1 MLSARQGN
9 MMTTAKQFEKQR
21 TEILENREP
30 KSGSK
35 LLLESI
41 AAQVVETIFGYP
53 GGTIMPVYDELP
65 NYPQLRHILCRHE
78 QGCGMSAIG
87 YARATG
93 RTGTALVTS
102 GPGATNLVTAIADA
116 YLDSVPVVFIT
127 GQVPTNLMGTDAFQ
141 EVDIFGITLPIVKHS
156 YIARDPADIPGM
168 IAEAYFIAAEGR
180 PGPVLIDF
188 PKDVA
193 NGVTTERHKWRPYPK
208 VKPEMGQSKDIA
220 AAEDLMRE
228 AKKPLF
234 YIGGGIAQGDGV
246 KELRKLVEMTGIPAV
261 STLKGL
267 GSLPSDHPQYLGML
281 GMHGLKAA
289 NYAVQECDLLIVAGA
304 RFDDRAT
311 GKLDTFAPNAKVI
324 HMDIDIAE
332 INKLRRV
339 NVGLDGNL
347 KKNLAAL
354 DPFDGKAADGIS
366 EWLDLCYSRRAMYE
380 WDYEGAQA
388 NASPTV
394 YAPKLLH
401 DLSRRAPES
410 AIITCDVGQHQMW
423 VAQHCYFD
431 DPKDHITSGGLGTMG
446 FGLPAGL
453 GAKLGAPDRTVI
465 TVSGDGSI
473 MMNIQELAT
482 LNRYGIPLKIVLLDN
497 SVLGMVRQWQHV
509 FFDKNYSEINLDD
522 NPDFAVLAK
531 AFQIDAFT
539 VNTEDEVEAGI
550 DRLLAAKGP
559 VLMHVKIDPN
569 ENVWP
574 LVPPGRS
581 NADMMER

>member
-1 MLSARQGN
+1 
-9 MMTTAKQFEKQR
+9 MTTATQFARQN
-21 TEILENREP
+21 TEVFEDREP
-30 KSGSK
+30 KSGAQ
-35 LLLESI
+35 LLLDSLK
-41 AAQVVETIFGYP
+41 AQGVDTIFGYP
-53 GGTIMPVYDELP
+53 GGAIMPVYDVLP
-65 NYPQLRHILCRHE
+65 GSGIRHILCRHE
-78 QGCGMSAIG
+78 QGCGMAAIG

-93 RTGTALVTS
+93 RVGTAFATS

-116 YLDSVPVVFIT
+116 FLDSVPTVFVT
-127 GQVPTNLMGTDAFQ
+127 GQVTTDLMGTDAFQ

-180 PGPVLIDF
+180 PGPVLIDL

-193 NGVTTERHKWRPYPK
+193 NAVTTERHRWRPYPK
-208 VKPEMGQSKDIA
+208 VKPEMGQSDYIA
-220 AAEDLMRE
+220 KAEAMIRK

-246 KELRKLVEMTGIPAV
+246 QELRDLVARTEIPVV

-267 GSLPSDHPQYLGML
+267 GSLPSDHPHFLGML

-289 NYAVQECDLLIVAGA
+289 NYAVQESDLLIVAGA

-311 GKLDTFAPNAKVI
+311 GKLDTFAPHADVI
-324 HMDIDIAE
+324 HMDIDVAE
-332 INKLRRV
+332 INKLRSADV
-339 NVGLDGNL
+339 YLDGSL

-354 DPFDGKAADGIS
+354 NPGRS
-366 EWLDLCYSRRAMYE
+366 ECDDWRKLCYDRRAE
-380 WDYEGAQA
+380 TNWDYK
-388 NASPTV
+388 SPITSMTSGGV

-410 AIITCDVGQHQMW
+410 AIFTCDVGQHQMW

-453 GAKLGAPDRTVI
+453 GAKLGAPNRTVI

-482 LNRYGIPLKIVLLDN
+482 LNRYDIPVKIVLLDN
-497 SVLGMVRQWQHV
+497 SALGMVRQWQEV
-509 FFDKNYSEINLDD
+509 FFDQNYSEVNLDD
-522 NPDFAVLAK
+522 NPDFAKVAE
-531 AFQIDAFT
+531 AFQIEAFT
-539 VNTEDEVEAGI
+539 VTRGDEVDAGI
-550 DRLLAAKGP
+550 DRLLAAEGP
-559 VLMHVKIDPN
+559 ILMHVKIDTY

>member
-1 MLSARQGN
+1 
-9 MMTTAKQFEKQR
+9 MTTATQFAAQD
-21 TEILENREP
+21 TDVLTDREP
-30 KSGSK
+30 KAGAL
-35 LLLESI
+35 LLLE
-41 AAQVVETIFGYP
+41 ALERQGVDVIFGYP
-53 GGTIMPVYDELP
+53 GGAIMPVYDVLP
-65 NYPQLRHILCRHE
+65 KTSLTHILGRHE
-78 QGCGMSAIG
+78 QGSGMAAIG

-93 RTGTALVTS
+93 KVGTCLATS

-116 YLDSVPVVFIT
+116 FLDSVPVVFIT
-127 GQVPTNLMGTDAFQ
+127 GQVTSDLMGTDAFQ

-168 IAEAYFIAAEGR
+168 VAEAYFIAAEGR
-180 PGPVLIDF
+180 PGPVLIDL

-193 NGVTTERHKWRPYPK
+193 NAVTTERHRWRPYPK
-208 VKPEMGQSKDIA
+208 VKPEMGQSADIA
-220 AAEDLMRE
+220 KAEALMRD

-246 KELRKLVEMTGIPAV
+246 QELRDLVERTDIPVV

-267 GSLPSDHPQYLGML
+267 GSLPSDHPNYLGML

-289 NYAVQECDLLIVAGA
+289 NYAVQECDLLIVTGA

-311 GKLDTFAPNAKVI
+311 GKLDTFAPHAKVI

-332 INKLRRV
+332 INKLRTAD
-339 NVGLDGNL
+339 VGLDGSL
-347 KKNLAAL
+347 KKNLEAL
-354 DPFDGKAADGIS
+354 NPGRSDCD
-366 EWLDLCYSRRAMYE
+366 EWRELCYGRRTEYE
-380 WDYEGAQA
+380 WDYDAPG
-388 NASPTV
+388 TGV

-410 AIITCDVGQHQMW
+410 AIFTCDVGQHQMW

-431 DPKDHITSGGLGTMG
+431 DPKDHVTSGGLGTMG

-482 LNRYGIPLKIVLLDN
+482 LNRYGIALKIVLLDN
-497 SVLGMVRQWQHV
+497 SALGMVRQWQEV
-509 FFDKNYSEINLDD
+509 FFEKNYSEVNLDD
-522 NPDFAVLAK
+522 NPDFAAVAR

-539 VNTEDEVEAGI
+539 VEKRDDVDAGI
-550 DRLLAAKGP
+550 DRLLKAEGP
-559 VLMHVKIDPN
+559 TLMHVKIDTN

>member
-1 MLSARQGN
+1 
-9 MMTTAKQFEKQR
+9 MTTAMQFDTQR
-21 TEILENREP
+21 AEILENREP
-30 KSGSK
+30 KSGAQ

-41 AAQVVETIFGYP
+41 AAEGVETIFGYP
-53 GGTIMPVYDELP
+53 GGAIMPVYDVLP
-65 NYPQLRHILCRHE
+65 RVPQLRHILCRHE
-78 QGCGMSAIG
+78 QGCGMAAIG

-93 RTGTALVTS
+93 RTGTAFATS
-102 GPGATNLVTAIADA
+102 GPGATNLVTSIAEA
-116 YLDSVPVVFIT
+116 YLDSVPVVFVT
-127 GQVPTNLMGTDAFQ
+127 GQVATNLIGTDAFQ

-168 IAEAYFIAAEGR
+168 VAEAYFIAGEGR
-180 PGPVLIDF
+180 PGPVLIDL

-193 NGVTTERHKWRPYPK
+193 NALTTERHRWRPYPK
-208 VKPEMGQSKDIA
+208 QKPEMGKSQDIA
-220 AAEDLMRE
+220 AAEKLMRD

-246 KELRKLVEMTGIPAV
+246 QELRDLVDRTQIPVV

-267 GSLPSDHPQYLGML
+267 GSLPNDHPNYLGML
-281 GMHGLKAA
+281 GMHGLRAA

-324 HMDIDIAE
+324 HLDIDVAE
-332 INKLRRV
+332 IDKLRRV
-339 NVGLDGNL
+339 NVGLDGSL

-354 DPFDGKAADGIS
+354 DPFKDEADQQDIS
-366 EWLDLCYSRRAMYE
+366 EWTKLCYDRRTE
-380 WDYEGAQA
+380 HSWDYK
-388 NASPTV
+388 SPITNMTSGGI

-401 DLSRRAPES
+401 DLSRRMDDS

-497 SVLGMVRQWQHV
+497 NALGMVRQWQEV
-509 FFDKNYSEINLDD
+509 FFEKNYSEVNLDD
-522 NPDFAVLAK
+522 NPDFAAVAK

-539 VNTEDEVEAGI
+539 ITRGDEVDDGI
-550 DRLLAAKGP
+550 DRLLSTDGP
-559 VLMHVKIDPN
+559 VLMHVKIDTA

>member
-1 MLSARQGN
+1 
-9 MMTTAKQFEKQR
+9 MTTATQFAKQA
-21 TEILENREP
+21 TEIYADRDP
-30 KSGSK
+30 KSGAE
-35 LLLESI
+35 LLLEAI
-41 AAQVVETIFGYP
+41 EREGVDIIFGYP
-53 GGTIMPVYDELP
+53 GGAIMPVYDVLP
-65 NYPQLRHILCRHE
+65 RTSLTHILCRHE
-78 QGCGMSAIG
+78 QGCGMAGIG

-93 RTGTALVTS
+93 KTGTVLATS

-127 GQVPTNLMGTDAFQ
+127 GQVPSDLMGTDAFQ
-141 EVDIFGITLPIVKHS
+141 EVDIVGITMPIVKHS

-168 IAEAYFIAAEGR
+168 VREAYFIASEGR
-180 PGPVLIDF
+180 PGPVLIDL

-193 NGVTTERHKWRPYPK
+193 NAVTTERHRWRPYPK
-208 VKPEMGQSKDIA
+208 VKPEMGTSENIA
-220 AAEDLMRE
+220 RAEQLIRDAE
-228 AKKPLF
+228 KPLF

-246 KELRKLVEMTGIPAV
+246 AELRELVERTEIPVV

-267 GSLPSDHPQYLGML
+267 GSMPSDHRHYLGML

-311 GKLDTFAPNAKVI
+311 GKLDTFAPHAKVI
-324 HMDIDIAE
+324 HMDIDVAE
-332 INKLRRV
+332 NSKLRQTDV
-339 NVGLDGNL
+339 FLDGSL
-347 KKNLAAL
+347 KKNLSTL
-354 DPFDGKAADGIS
+354 DPFRDEPYEKAQIE
-366 EWLDLCYSRRAMYE
+366 EWRELCFSRRAMYE
-380 WDYEGAQA
+380 WDYDGAQA
-388 NASPTV
+388 KAAPGV

-431 DPKDHITSGGLGTMG
+431 EPKDHITSGGLGTMG

-482 LNRYGIPLKIVLLDN
+482 LHRYGIPLKIVLLDN
-497 SVLGMVRQWQHV
+497 SVLGMVRQWQEV
-509 FFDKNYSEINLDD
+509 FFDKNYSETNLDD
-522 NPDFAVLAK
+522 NPDFARVAK

-539 VNTEDEVEAGI
+539 VETVDEMDAGI
-550 DRLLAAKGP
+550 DRLLATDGP

>member
-1 MLSARQGN
+1 
-9 MMTTAKQFEKQR
+9 MTTATQFTKQQ
-21 TEILENREP
+21 TQVMENRDP
-30 KSGSK
+30 KSGAQ
-35 LLLESI
+35 LLLESV
-41 AAQVVETIFGYP
+41 AAQGVDTIFGYP
-53 GGTIMPVYDELP
+53 GGAIMPVYDVLP
-65 NYPQLRHILCRHE
+65 RTKLRHILCRHE
-78 QGCGMSAIG
+78 QGCGMAAIG

-93 RTGTALVTS
+93 RTGTALATS
-102 GPGATNLVTAIADA
+102 GPGATNLITAIADA
-116 YLDSVPVVFIT
+116 YMDSVPVVFIT
-127 GQVPTNLMGTDAFQ
+127 GQVPTDLMGTDAFQ
-141 EVDIFGITLPIVKHS
+141 EVDIVGMTMPIVKHS

-168 IAEAYFIAAEGR
+168 VAEAYFIAAEGR

-193 NGVTTERHKWRPYPK
+193 NAVTTDRHKWRSYPK
-208 VKPEMGQSKDIA
+208 QKPEMGQSDHIKKAEELIK
-220 AAEDLMRE
+220 AAE
-228 AKKPLF
+228 KPLL

-246 KELRKLVEMTGIPAV
+246 KELRDLVERTEIPVV

-267 GSLPSDHPQYLGML
+267 GALESDHKHFLGML

-289 NYAVQECDLLIVAGA
+289 NYAVQECDLLIAVGA

-311 GKLDTFAPNAKVI
+311 GKLDTFAPEAKHVI

-332 INKLRRV
+332 INKLRSADV
-339 NVGLDGNL
+339 YLDGSL

-354 DPFDGKAADGIS
+354 NPGKPNCDAWRELCFARRDEFD
-366 EWLDLCYSRRAMYE
+366 
-380 WDYEGAQA
+380 WDYDSAQE
-388 NASPTV
+388 NASPGI
-394 YAPKLLH
+394 YAPKLLY
-401 DLSRRAPES
+401 DLSRKAPTS
-410 AIITCDVGQHQMW
+410 AIFTCDVGQHQMW

-453 GAKLGAPDRTVI
+453 GAKIGAPDRMVI

-482 LNRYGIPLKIVLLDN
+482 LNRYDIPLKIVLLDN
-497 SVLGMVRQWQHV
+497 SVLGMVRQWQEV
-509 FFDKNYSEINLDD
+509 FFDKNFSEINLDD
-522 NPDFAVLAK
+522 NPDFAKLAE
-531 AFQIDAFT
+531 AFQIEGFSVRT
-539 VNTEDEVEAGI
+539 IDEVEAGF
-550 DRLLAAKGP
+550 DRLLNATGP
-559 VLMHVKIDPN
+559 ILMHVKIDPN

>member
-1 MLSARQGN
+1 MA
-9 MMTTAKQFEKQR
+9 
-21 TEILENREP
+21 EP
-30 KSGSK
+30 TKYEAKSGAQ
-35 LLLESI
+35 LLLESLKE
-41 AAQVVETIFGYP
+41 QGVEIIFGYP
-53 GGTIMPVYDELP
+53 GGAIMPVYDALP
-65 NYPQLRHILCRHE
+65 GSGLKHILGRHE
-78 QGCGMSAIG
+78 QGCAMAAIG

-93 RTGTALVTS
+93 KIGTCMATS
-102 GPGATNLVTAIADA
+102 GPGATNLVTGIAEA

-127 GQVPTNLMGTDAFQ
+127 GQVPSDLMGTDAFQ
-141 EVDIFGITLPIVKHS
+141 EVDIFGITLPVVKHS

-168 IAEAYFIAAEGR
+168 VEEAYYIASEGR
-180 PGPVLIDF
+180 PGPVLIDL

-193 NGVTTERHKWRPYPK
+193 NATTTERHRWRPYPK
-208 VKPEMGQSKDIA
+208 VKPEMGSSEHIKIC
-220 AAEDLMRE
+220 EDMIRA

-246 KELRKLVEMTGIPAV
+246 EELRALVERTEIPVV

-267 GSLPSDHPQYLGML
+267 GALPSDHPNFLGML

-289 NYAVQECDLLIVAGA
+289 NFAVQEADLLIVAGA

-311 GKLDTFAPNAKVI
+311 GKLDTFAPHAKII

-332 INKLRRV
+332 INKLRRADI
-339 NVGLDGNL
+339 GLEGSL

-354 DPFDGKAADGIS
+354 NPGKSDADDWR
-366 EWLDLCYSRRAMYE
+366 ELCYGRRTEFAI
-380 WDYEGAQA
+380 DYEAGQ
-388 NASPTV
+388 NNIEGDGV

-401 DLSRRAPES
+401 DLTRRAPEN

-423 VAQHCYFD
+423 TAQHCYFD

-446 FGLPAGL
+446 FGVPAGL
-453 GAKLGAPDRTVI
+453 GAQLGCPDRTVI

-482 LNRYGIPLKIVLLDN
+482 LNRYQIPLKIVLLDN
-497 SVLGMVRQWQHV
+497 GVLGMVRQWQEV
-509 FFDKNYSEINLDD
+509 FFDENYSEVDLYD
-522 NPDFAVLAK
+522 NPDFAAVAR

-539 VNTEDEVEAGI
+539 VTKQDEVDAGI
-550 DRLLAAKGP
+550 DKLLAARTP
-559 VLMHVKIDPN
+559 ILMHVKISAK

>member
-1 MLSARQGN
+1 
-9 MMTTAKQFEKQR
+9 MTTATQFDRQQ
-21 TEILENREP
+21 TEILANREP
-30 KSGSK
+30 KSGAR

-41 AAQVVETIFGYP
+41 AAQGVDMIFGYP
-53 GGTIMPVYDELP
+53 GGAIMPVYDVLPKIPEL
-65 NYPQLRHILCRHE
+65 NHILCRHE
-78 QGCGMSAIG
+78 QGCGMAAIG

-93 RTGTALVTS
+93 RTGTCFATS

-116 YLDSVPVVFIT
+116 YLDSVPVVFVT
-127 GQVPTNLMGTDAFQ
+127 GQVTSDLMGTDGFQ

-156 YIARDPADIPGM
+156 YIVRDPADIPGM

-180 PGPVLIDF
+180 PGPVLIDL

-193 NGVTTERHKWRPYPK
+193 NALTRERHRWRPYPK
-208 VKPEMGQSKDIA
+208 VKPEMGQAQDIA
-220 AAEDLMRE
+220 AAEALIRN
-228 AKKPLF
+228 ANKPLF

-246 KELRKLVEMTGIPAV
+246 TELRELVDRTKIPVV

-267 GSLPSDHPQYLGML
+267 GAMPSDHPNYLGML

-289 NYAVQECDLLIVAGA
+289 NYAVQDCDLLIVAGA

-311 GKLDTFAPNAKVI
+311 GKLDTFAPHAKVI

-339 NVGLDGNL
+339 NVGLDGSL

-354 DPFDGKAADGIS
+354 DPFKNGQIRKDIS
-366 EWLDLCYSRRAMYE
+366 AWTQLCYDRRAEHE
-380 WDYEGAQA
+380 WDYDAPGDF
-388 NASPTV
+388 V

-401 DLSRRAPES
+401 DLSRRADDS
-410 AIITCDVGQHQMW
+410 AIFTCDVGQHQMW

-453 GAKLGAPDRTVI
+453 GAKLGAPERTVI

-482 LNRYGIPLKIVLLDN
+482 LFRYDIALKIVLLDN
-497 SVLGMVRQWQHV
+497 SALGMVRQWQEV
-509 FFDKNYSEINLDD
+509 FFDKNYSETNLSD
-522 NPDFAVLAK
+522 NPDFAKVAR

-539 VNTEDEVEAGI
+539 VNARDEVDAGI
-550 DRLLAAKGP
+550 DRLLAAQGP
-559 VLMHVKIDPN
+559 ILMHVKIDPN

>member
-1 MLSARQGN
+1 
-9 MMTTAKQFEKQR
+9 MTTATQFTKQQTQIMED
-21 TEILENREP
+21 REP
-30 KSGSK
+30 KSGAR
-35 LLLESI
+35 LLVESI
-41 AAQVVETIFGYP
+41 AAQGVDTIFGYP
-53 GGTIMPVYDELP
+53 GGAIMPVYDELP
-65 NYPQLRHILCRHE
+65 RSPLNHILCRHE
-78 QGCGMSAIG
+78 QGCGMAAIG

-93 RTGTALVTS
+93 RTGTVLATS

-116 YLDSVPVVFIT
+116 YLDSVPVVFFT
-127 GQVPTNLMGTDAFQ
+127 GQVPSDLMGTDAFQ

-156 YIARDPADIPGM
+156 YIVRDPADIPGM
-168 IAEAYFIAAEGR
+168 VAEAYFIAGEGR
-180 PGPVLIDF
+180 PGPVLIDL

-193 NGVTTERHKWRPYPK
+193 NAVTTDRHRWRPYPK
-208 VKPEMGQSKDIA
+208 VKPEMGRSADIDKA
-220 AAEDLMRE
+220 NQLIAE
-228 AKKPLF
+228 AKRPLF

-246 KELRKLVEMTGIPAV
+246 AELRKLVEATEIPVV

-267 GSLPSDHPQYLGML
+267 GSMPSDHPNYLGML

-311 GKLDTFAPNAKVI
+311 GKLDTFAPGAKVI
-324 HMDIDIAE
+324 HMDIDVAE
-332 INKLRRV
+332 DSKLRKTDV
-339 NVGLDGNL
+339 FLEGSL
-347 KKNLAAL
+347 KKNLSAL
-354 DPFDGKAADGIS
+354 SHDRADIDDWR
-366 EWLDLCYSRRAMYE
+366 ELCFSRRAMHA
-380 WDYEGAQA
+380 WDYDAPG
-388 NASPTV
+388 TGV

-431 DPKDHITSGGLGTMG
+431 EPKDHITSGGLGTMG

-473 MMNIQELAT
+473 MMNIQELQT
-482 LNRYGIPLKIVLLDN
+482 LHRYGIPLKIVLLDN
-497 SVLGMVRQWQHV
+497 SALGMVRQWQEV
-509 FFDKNYSEINLDD
+509 FFEKNYSEVNLDD
-522 NPDFAVLAK
+522 NPEFSKVAE
-531 AFQIDAFT
+531 AFRVESFVVRDRS
-539 VNTEDEVEAGI
+539 EVDAGI
-550 DRLLAAKGP
+550 DRLLAADGP
-559 VLMHVKIDPN
+559 ILMHVKIDTA

>member
-1 MLSARQGN
+1 
-9 MMTTAKQFEKQR
+9 MTTATQFTKQQ
-21 TEILENREP
+21 TQVMENRDP
-30 KSGSK
+30 KSGAL
-35 LLLESI
+35 LLLEAI
-41 AAQVVETIFGYP
+41 EAQGVDIIFGYP
-53 GGTIMPVYDELP
+53 GGAIMPVYDVLP
-65 NYPQLRHILCRHE
+65 RTSLTHILCRHE
-78 QGCGMSAIG
+78 QGCGMAAIG

-93 RTGTALVTS
+93 KVGTALATS

-127 GQVPTNLMGTDAFQ
+127 GQVPSDLMGTDAFQ
-141 EVDIFGITLPIVKHS
+141 EVDIVGITMPIVKHS

-168 IAEAYFIAAEGR
+168 VAEAYFIAAEGR
-180 PGPVLIDF
+180 PGPVLIDL

-193 NGVTTERHKWRPYPK
+193 NAVTTERHRWRPYPK
-208 VKPEMGQSKDIA
+208 VKPEMGRSKDIA
-220 AAEDLMRE
+220 AAEELMRN

-246 KELRKLVEMTGIPAV
+246 AELRELVERTQIPVV

-267 GSLPSDHPQYLGML
+267 GSLPSDHPNYLGML
-281 GMHGLKAA
+281 GMHGLRAA

-311 GKLDTFAPNAKVI
+311 GKLDTFAPEAKVI

-339 NVGLDGNL
+339 NVGLDGSL

-354 DPFDGKAADGIS
+354 DPFDGGAAPNIS
-366 EWLDLCYSRRAMYE
+366 EWTDLCYGRRTEHE
-380 WDYEGAQA
+380 WNYDAPGEF
-388 NASPTV
+388 V

-410 AIITCDVGQHQMW
+410 AIFTCDVGQHQMW

-446 FGLPAGL
+446 FGIPAGL
-453 GAKLGAPDRTVI
+453 GAKLGAPERTVI
-465 TVSGDGSI
+465 TVTGDGSI

-482 LNRYGIPLKIVLLDN
+482 LNRYNIPLKIVLLDN
-497 SVLGMVRQWQHV
+497 SVLGMVRQWQEV
-509 FFDKNYSEINLDD
+509 FFDKNYSETNLDD
-522 NPDFAVLAK
+522 NPDFALLAR

-539 VNTEDEVEAGI
+539 VNTREEVDAGI
-550 DRLLAAKGP
+550 DRLLNTDGP
-559 VLMHVKIDPN
+559 VLMHVKIDPG

>member
-1 MLSARQGN
+1 
-9 MMTTAKQFEKQR
+9 
-21 TEILENREP
+21 
-30 KSGSK
+30 
-35 LLLESI
+35 
-41 AAQVVETIFGYP
+41 VDTIFGYP
-53 GGTIMPVYDELP
+53 GGAIMPVYDVLP
-65 NYPQLRHILCRHE
+65 KVSSLRHILCRHE
-78 QGCGMSAIG
+78 QGCGMAAIG

-93 RTGTALVTS
+93 KTGTAFATS

-116 YLDSVPVVFIT
+116 YLDSVPVVFVT
-127 GQVPTNLMGTDAFQ
+127 GQVTSDLMGTDAFQ

-168 IAEAYFIAAEGR
+168 VAEAYFIAAEGR
-180 PGPVLIDF
+180 PGPVLIDL

-193 NGVTTERHKWRPYPK
+193 NALTTERHKWRPYPK
-208 VKPEMGQSKDIA
+208 VKPEMGQSDYISK
-220 AAEDLMRE
+220 AEDLIKNS
-228 AKKPLF
+228 KKPLF

-246 KELRKLVEMTGIPAV
+246 QELRDLVDRTNIPVV

-267 GSLPSDHPQYLGML
+267 GSLPSDHPHFLGML

-324 HMDIDIAE
+324 HLDIDIAE
-332 INKLRRV
+332 INKLRKTDV
-339 NVGLDGNL
+339 FLDGSL

-354 DPFDGKAADGIS
+354 NPGEAKCEDWRRTCF
-366 EWLDLCYSRRAMYE
+366 SRREEHE
-380 WDYEGAQA
+380 WDYK
-388 NASPTV
+388 SPIGNMKTGGV

-401 DLSRRAPES
+401 DLSRRVESS

-431 DPKDHITSGGLGTMG
+431 NPKDHITSGGLGTMG

-453 GAKLGAPDRTVI
+453 GAKLGAPNRTVI

-482 LNRYGIPLKIVLLDN
+482 LFRYDIPLKIVLLDN
-497 SVLGMVRQWQHV
+497 SALGMVRQWQEV
-509 FFDKNYSEINLDD
+509 FFEKNYSEVNLDD
-522 NPDFAVLAK
+522 NPDFAMVAK

-539 VNTEDEVEAGI
+539 ITKGDEVDAGI
-550 DRLLAAKGP
+550 ERLLSATGP
-559 VLMHVKIDPN
+559 ILMHVKIDTY

>member
-1 MLSARQGN
+1 
-9 MMTTAKQFEKQR
+9 MTTATQFDRQE
-21 TEILENREP
+21 TEVIADRAP

-41 AAQVVETIFGYP
+41 AAQGVDLIFGYP
-53 GGTIMPVYDELP
+53 GGAIMPVYDELP

-78 QGCGMSAIG
+78 QGCGMAAIG

-93 RTGTALVTS
+93 KVGTAFATS

-116 YLDSVPVVFIT
+116 YMDSVPVVFVT

-141 EVDIFGITLPIVKHS
+141 EVDIMGITMPIVKHS
-156 YIARDPADIPGM
+156 YIVRDPADLPGM

-180 PGPVLIDF
+180 PGPVLIDL
-188 PKDVA
+188 PKDVQNA
-193 NGVTTERHKWRPYPK
+193 LTTDRHKWRPYPK
-208 VKPEMGQSKDIA
+208 QKPEMGQSTDIA
-220 AAEDLMRE
+220 KAEQLMRE

-234 YIGGGIAQGDGV
+234 YIGGGVAQGDGV
-246 KELRKLVEMTGIPAV
+246 AELRDLVERTQIPGV

-267 GSLPSDHPQYLGML
+267 GSLPSDHPTYLGML

-289 NYAVQECDLLIVAGA
+289 NYAVQECDLLIVVGA

-311 GKLDTFAPNAKVI
+311 GKLDTFAPDAKVI

-332 INKLRRV
+332 IDKLRKV
-339 NVGLDGNL
+339 DVGLNGSL

-354 DPFDGKAADGIS
+354 DPFDGGAAPNIS
-366 EWLDLCYSRRAMYE
+366 DWTDLCYSRRAMYE
-380 WDYEGAQA
+380 WDYDGAQA
-388 NASPTV
+388 SAAPTV

-431 DPKDHITSGGLGTMG
+431 EPKDHITSGGLGTMG

-453 GAKLGAPDRTVI
+453 GAKLGAPKRTVI

-482 LNRYGIPLKIVLLDN
+482 LYRYGIPLKIVLLDN
-497 SVLGMVRQWQHV
+497 SVLGMVRQWQEA
-509 FFDKNYSEINLDD
+509 FFDKNYSETNLDD
-522 NPDFAVLAK
+522 NPDFAVLAR

-539 VNTEDEVEAGI
+539 VNTVDEVDAGI
-550 DRLLAAKGP
+550 DRLLAADGP

>member
-1 MLSARQGN
+1 
-9 MMTTAKQFEKQR
+9 MTTATQFDRQE
-21 TEILENREP
+21 TEVIADRAP

-41 AAQVVETIFGYP
+41 AAQGVDLIFGYP
-53 GGTIMPVYDELP
+53 GGAIMPVYDELP

-78 QGCGMSAIG
+78 QGCGMAAIG

-93 RTGTALVTS
+93 KVGTAFATS

-116 YLDSVPVVFIT
+116 YMDSVPVVFVT

-141 EVDIFGITLPIVKHS
+141 EVDIMGITMPIVKHS
-156 YIARDPADIPGM
+156 YIVRDPADLPGM

-180 PGPVLIDF
+180 PGPVLIDL
-188 PKDVA
+188 PKDVQNA
-193 NGVTTERHKWRPYPK
+193 LTTDRHKWRPYPK
-208 VKPEMGQSKDIA
+208 QKPEMGQSTDIA
-220 AAEDLMRE
+220 KAEQLMRE

-234 YIGGGIAQGDGV
+234 YIGGGVAQGDGV
-246 KELRKLVEMTGIPAV
+246 AELRDLVERTQIPGV

-267 GSLPSDHPQYLGML
+267 GSLPSDHPTYLGML

-289 NYAVQECDLLIVAGA
+289 NYAVQECDLLIVVGA

-311 GKLDTFAPNAKVI
+311 GKLDTFAPDAKVI

-332 INKLRRV
+332 IDKLRKV
-339 NVGLDGNL
+339 DVGLNGSL

-354 DPFDGKAADGIS
+354 DPFDGGAAPNIS
-366 EWLDLCYSRRAMYE
+366 DWTDLCYSRRAMYE
-380 WDYEGAQA
+380 WDYDGAQA
-388 NASPTV
+388 SAAPTV

-431 DPKDHITSGGLGTMG
+431 EPKDHITSGGLGTMG

-453 GAKLGAPDRTVI
+453 GAKLGAPKRTVI

-482 LNRYGIPLKIVLLDN
+482 LYRYGIPLKIVLLDN
-497 SVLGMVRQWQHV
+497 SVLGMVRQWQEA
-509 FFDKNYSEINLDD
+509 FFDKNYSETNLDD
-522 NPDFAVLAK
+522 NPDFAVLAR

-539 VNTEDEVEAGI
+539 VNTVDEVDTGI
-550 DRLLAAKGP
+550 DRLLAADGP

>member
-1 MLSARQGN
+1 
-9 MMTTAKQFEKQR
+9 MTTATQFERQQ
-21 TEILENREP
+21 TQILENREP

-35 LLLESI
+35 LLLECI
-41 AAQVVETIFGYP
+41 AAQGVDLIFGYP
-53 GGTIMPVYDELP
+53 GGAIMPVYDEMP

-78 QGCGMSAIG
+78 QGCGMAAIG

-93 RTGTALVTS
+93 KVGTAFATS

-116 YLDSVPVVFIT
+116 YLDSVPVVFVT

-141 EVDIFGITLPIVKHS
+141 EVDIIGITMPIVKHS
-156 YIARDPADIPGM
+156 YIVRDPADLPGM

-180 PGPVLIDF
+180 PGPVLIDI
-188 PKDVA
+188 PKDVQNA
-193 NGVTTERHKWRPYPK
+193 LTTDRHRWRPYPK
-208 VKPEMGQSKDIA
+208 QKPEMGQSEDIA
-220 AAEDLMRE
+220 KAEALIRE

-234 YIGGGIAQGDGV
+234 YIGGGVAQGDGV
-246 KELRKLVEMTGIPAV
+246 AELRELVERTGIPGV

-267 GSLPSDHPQYLGML
+267 GALPSDHPNYLGML
-281 GMHGLKAA
+281 GMHGLRAA
-289 NYAVQECDLLIVAGA
+289 NYAVQECDLLIVVGA

-311 GKLDTFAPNAKVI
+311 GKLDTFAPHAKVI

-332 INKLRRV
+332 INKLRAV
-339 NVGLDGNL
+339 NVGLDGSL

-354 DPFDGKAADGIS
+354 DPFEGGAAPNIS
-366 EWLDLCYSRRAMYE
+366 DWTELCYSRRAMHE

-388 NASPTV
+388 KASPGV

-410 AIITCDVGQHQMW
+410 AIFTCDVGQHQMW

-431 DPKDHITSGGLGTMG
+431 EPKDHITSGGLGTMG

-453 GAKLGAPDRTVI
+453 GAQLGAPDRTVI

-482 LNRYGIPLKIVLLDN
+482 LYRYGIPLKIVLLDN
-497 SVLGMVRQWQHV
+497 SVLGMVRQWQEV
-509 FFDKNYSEINLDD
+509 FFDKNYSETNLDD
-522 NPDFAVLAK
+522 NPDFALVAK

-539 VNTEDEVEAGI
+539 VNTADEMDAGI
-550 DRLLAAKGP
+550 DRLLEADGP

>member
-1 MLSARQGN
+1 
-9 MMTTAKQFEKQR
+9 MTTATQFARQD
-21 TEILENREP
+21 TEVLADREP
-30 KSGSK
+30 KSGAL
-35 LLLESI
+35 LLLEALERQGVDI
-41 AAQVVETIFGYP
+41 IFGYP
-53 GGTIMPVYDELP
+53 GGAIMPVYDVLP
-65 NYPQLRHILCRHE
+65 KTNLRHILCRHE
-78 QGCGMSAIG
+78 QGCGMAAIG

-93 RTGTALVTS
+93 KTGTALATS

-116 YLDSVPVVFIT
+116 YLDSVPTVFIT
-127 GQVPTNLMGTDAFQ
+127 GQVTSDLMGTDAFQ
-141 EVDIFGITLPIVKHS
+141 EVDIFGITLPVVKHS

-168 IAEAYFIAAEGR
+168 VAEAYFIAAEGR
-180 PGPVLIDF
+180 PGPVLIDL

-193 NGVTTERHKWRPYPK
+193 NAVTTERHRWRPYPK
-208 VKPEMGQSKDIA
+208 VKPEMGQSADIA
-220 AAEDLMRE
+220 QAEELIRA

-246 KELRKLVEMTGIPAV
+246 QELRDLVERTQIPVV

-267 GSLPSDHPQYLGML
+267 GSLDSDHPQFLGML
-281 GMHGLKAA
+281 GMHGLRAA

-311 GKLDTFAPNAKVI
+311 GKLDTFAPDAKVI

-332 INKLRRV
+332 INKLRTV
-339 NVGLDGNL
+339 DVGLDGSL

-354 DPFDGKAADGIS
+354 NPGKSDCDDWRS
-366 EWLDLCYSRRAMYE
+366 LCYVRRAE
-380 WDYEGAQA
+380 HAWDYK
-388 NASPTV
+388 SPITSMKSGGV

-401 DLSRRAPES
+401 DLSRRADDS
-410 AIITCDVGQHQMW
+410 AIFTCDVGQHQMW

-446 FGLPAGL
+446 FGVPAGL

-482 LNRYGIPLKIVLLDN
+482 LFRYDIPLKIVLLDN
-497 SVLGMVRQWQHV
+497 SALGMVRQWQEV
-509 FFDKNYSEINLDD
+509 FFEQNYSEVNLDD
-522 NPDFAVLAK
+522 NPDFALLAK

-539 VNTEDEVEAGI
+539 VTRGDEVDAGI
-550 DRLLAAKGP
+550 DRLLAAEGP
-559 VLMHVKIDPN
+559 ILMHVKIDTY

>member
-1 MLSARQGN
+1 
-9 MMTTAKQFEKQR
+9 MTTAKKFERQETQVIEDR
-21 TEILENREP
+21 AP
-30 KSGSK
+30 KSGSQ

-41 AAQVVETIFGYP
+41 AAQGVDLIFGYP
-53 GGTIMPVYDELP
+53 GGAIMPVYDVLP
-65 NYPQLRHILCRHE
+65 KITQLRHILCRHE
-78 QGCGMSAIG
+78 QGCGMAAIG

-93 RTGTALVTS
+93 KVGTAFATS

-116 YLDSVPVVFIT
+116 YLDSVPVVFVT
-127 GQVPTNLMGTDAFQ
+127 GQVPTDLMGTDAFQ
-141 EVDIFGITLPIVKHS
+141 EVDIMGITMPIVKHS

-168 IAEAYFIAAEGR
+168 VAEAYFIAAEGR

-193 NGVTTERHKWRPYPK
+193 NALTTQRHKWRPYPK
-208 VKPEMGQSKDIA
+208 QKPEMGQAKDISE
-220 AAEDLMRE
+220 AEDLIRE

-246 KELRKLVEMTGIPAV
+246 AELRELVERTDIPVV

-339 NVGLDGNL
+339 NVGLDGSL

-354 DPFDGKAADGIS
+354 DPFGGGKAPDIDAWR
-366 EWLDLCYSRRAMYE
+366 ELCYGRREEFE
-380 WDYEGAQA
+380 WDYETAQA
-388 NASPTV
+388 NASPGI

-431 DPKDHITSGGLGTMG
+431 EPKDHITSGGLGTMG

-482 LNRYGIPLKIVLLDN
+482 LNRYDIPLKIVLLDN
-497 SVLGMVRQWQHV
+497 SVLGMVRKWQHV
-509 FFDKNYSEINLDD
+509 FFEKNYSEINLDD
-522 NPDFAVLAK
+522 NPDFAVLAR
-531 AFQIDAFT
+531 AFQIDAFSVNT
-539 VNTEDEVEAGI
+539 VNEMEAGI
-550 DRLLAAKGP
+550 DRLLAAEGP

>member
-1 MLSARQGN
+1 
-9 MMTTAKQFEKQR
+9 MTTAKQFERQQ
-21 TEILENREP
+21 TEIIENRDP
-30 KSGSK
+30 KSGSQ

-41 AAQVVETIFGYP
+41 AAQGVDLIFGYP
-53 GGTIMPVYDELP
+53 GGAIMPVYDVLP
-65 NYPQLRHILCRHE
+65 SIPQLRHILCRHE
-78 QGCGMSAIG
+78 QGCGMAAIG

-93 RTGTALVTS
+93 KVGTAFATS

-116 YLDSVPVVFIT
+116 YLDSVPVVFVT
-127 GQVPTNLMGTDAFQ
+127 GQVPSDLMGTDAFQ

-156 YIARDPADIPGM
+156 YIVRDPADIPGM

-180 PGPVLIDF
+180 PGPVLIDL

-193 NGVTTERHKWRPYPK
+193 NAVTTQRHKWRPYPK
-208 VKPEMGQSKDIA
+208 VKPEMGQSDHIA
-220 AAEDLMRE
+220 AAEQLIRE

-246 KELRKLVEMTGIPAV
+246 KELRELVEKTQIPVV

-267 GSLPSDHPQYLGML
+267 GSLPSDHPNYLGML
-281 GMHGLKAA
+281 GMHGLRAA

-311 GKLDTFAPNAKVI
+311 GKLDTFAPGAKVI

-332 INKLRRV
+332 INKLRGA
-339 NVGLDGNL
+339 NVGLDGSL

-354 DPFDGKAADGIS
+354 DPFDGEAAPDIK
-366 EWLDLCYSRRAMYE
+366 EWTELCYGRREEHE
-380 WDYEGAQA
+380 WDYKSAQENSA
-388 NASPTV
+388 PGV
-394 YAPKLLH
+394 YAPKLLY
-401 DLSRRAPES
+401 DLSRRAPDS
-410 AIITCDVGQHQMW
+410 AIFTCDVGQHQMW

-453 GAKLGAPDRTVI
+453 GAKLGAPERTVI

-482 LNRYGIPLKIVLLDN
+482 LYRYGIPLKIVLLDN
-497 SVLGMVRQWQHV
+497 SVLGMVRQWQEV
-509 FFDKNYSEINLDD
+509 FFDKNYSETNLDD
-522 NPDFAVLAK
+522 NPDFALVAK

-539 VNTEDEVEAGI
+539 VNTANEMDAGI
-550 DRLLAAKGP
+550 DRLLNTDGP

>member
-1 MLSARQGN
+1 
-9 MMTTAKQFEKQR
+9 MTTATQFERQETDVVTDR
-21 TEILENREP
+21 AP
-30 KSGSK
+30 KSGAQ

-41 AAQVVETIFGYP
+41 AAQGVDTIFGYP
-53 GGTIMPVYDELP
+53 GGAIMPVYDVLP
-65 NYPQLRHILCRHE
+65 KLPQLNHILCRHE
-78 QGCGMSAIG
+78 QGCGMAAIG

-93 RTGTALVTS
+93 KTGTAFATS

-116 YLDSVPVVFIT
+116 YLDSVPVVFVT
-127 GQVPTNLMGTDAFQ
+127 GQVTSDLMGTDAFQ

-168 IAEAYFIAAEGR
+168 VAEAYFIAAEGR
-180 PGPVLIDF
+180 PGPVLIDL

-193 NGVTTERHKWRPYPK
+193 NALTTERHKWRPYPK
-208 VKPEMGQSKDIA
+208 QKPEMGQSDYFSK
-220 AAEDLMRE
+220 AEELIRA

-246 KELRKLVEMTGIPAV
+246 KELRDLVERTDIPVV

-267 GSLPSDHPQYLGML
+267 GSLPSDHPQFLGML

-289 NYAVQECDLLIVAGA
+289 NFAVQECDLLIVAGA

-311 GKLDTFAPNAKVI
+311 GKLDTFAPHAKVI

-332 INKLRRV
+332 INKLRAV
-339 NVGLDGNL
+339 DVYLDGSL

-354 DPFDGKAADGIS
+354 NPGQSDCDDWR
-366 EWLDLCYSRRAMYE
+366 ELCYARRAEHE
-380 WDYEGAQA
+380 WDYDAPG
-388 NASPTV
+388 TGV

-401 DLSRRAPES
+401 DLSRRAPDS
-410 AIITCDVGQHQMW
+410 AIFTCDVGQHQMW

-453 GAKLGAPDRTVI
+453 GAKLGAPERTVI

-482 LNRYGIPLKIVLLDN
+482 LFRYDIALKIVLLDN
-497 SVLGMVRQWQHV
+497 SALGMVRQWQEV
-509 FFDKNYSEINLDD
+509 FFEKNYSEVNLDD
-522 NPDFAVLAK
+522 NPDFALVAK

-539 VNTEDEVEAGI
+539 VSTRDEVDAGI
-550 DRLLAAKGP
+550 DKLLTAKGP
-559 VLMHVKIDPN
+559 VLMHVKIDTA

>member
-1 MLSARQGN
+1 
-9 MMTTAKQFEKQR
+9 MTTATQFTAQDTQVYKD
-21 TEILENREP
+21 REP
-30 KSGSK
+30 KSGSE
-35 LLLESI
+35 LLLEAI
-41 AAQVVETIFGYP
+41 ERQGVDMIFGYP
-53 GGTIMPVYDELP
+53 GGAIMPVYDVLP
-65 NYPQLRHILCRHE
+65 RHKNLQHILCRHE
-78 QGCGMSAIG
+78 QGCGMAAIG

-93 RTGTALVTS
+93 RTGTAFATS

-116 YLDSVPVVFIT
+116 YMDSVPVVFVT
-127 GQVPTNLMGTDAFQ
+127 GQVPSDLMGTDAFQ

-168 IAEAYFIAAEGR
+168 VAEAYFIAAEGR
-180 PGPVLIDF
+180 PGPVLIDL

-193 NGVTTERHKWRPYPK
+193 NAVTTDRHRWRPYPK
-208 VKPEMGQSKDIA
+208 VKPEMGQSNDIET
-220 AAEDLMRE
+220 AEALMRE

-246 KELRKLVEMTGIPAV
+246 KELRNLVEMTEIPAV

-332 INKLRRV
+332 LGKLRRV
-339 NVGLDGNL
+339 NVGLDGSL

-354 DPFDGKAADGIS
+354 DPFDGSKAPDIDPWR
-366 EWLDLCYSRRAMYE
+366 ELCYGRREEYK
-380 WDYEGAQA
+380 WDYDTALA
-388 NASPTV
+388 NASPGI

-431 DPKDHITSGGLGTMG
+431 EPKDHITSGGLGTMG

-453 GAKLGAPDRTVI
+453 GAKLGAPERTVI

-482 LNRYGIPLKIVLLDN
+482 LNRYDIPLKIVLLDN
-497 SVLGMVRQWQHV
+497 SVLGMVRQWQQV
-509 FFDKNYSEINLDD
+509 FFEKNYSEINLDD
-522 NPDFAVLAK
+522 NPDFSVLAK
-531 AFQIDAFT
+531 AFQIDGFT
-539 VNTEDEVEAGI
+539 VNTVDEVEAGI

-559 VLMHVKIDPN
+559 ILMHVKIDPN

>member
-1 MLSARQGN
+1 
-9 MMTTAKQFEKQR
+9 MTTAMQFAKQQTQVF
-21 TEILENREP
+21 ENRDP
-30 KSGSK
+30 KSGAQ

-41 AAQVVETIFGYP
+41 AAQGVDMIFGYP
-53 GGTIMPVYDELP
+53 GGAIMPVYDVLP
-65 NYPQLRHILCRHE
+65 KVKELRHILCRHE
-78 QGCGMSAIG
+78 QGCGMAAIG

-93 RTGTALVTS
+93 KVGTAFATS

-116 YLDSVPVVFIT
+116 YLDSVPVVFVT
-127 GQVPTNLMGTDAFQ
+127 GQVTSDLMGTDAFQ

-168 IAEAYFIAAEGR
+168 VAEAYFIAAEGR
-180 PGPVLIDF
+180 PGPVLIDL

-193 NGVTTERHKWRPYPK
+193 NALTTERHKWRPYPK
-208 VKPEMGQSKDIA
+208 VKPEMGQSDWIKK
-220 AAEDLMRE
+220 AEKLIQE

-246 KELRKLVEMTGIPAV
+246 AELRDLVERTEIPVV

-267 GSLPSDHPQYLGML
+267 GSLPSDHPFYLGML

-311 GKLDTFAPNAKVI
+311 GKLDTFAPDAKVI
-324 HMDIDIAE
+324 HMDIDVAE
-332 INKLRRV
+332 IDKLRKT
-339 NVGLDGNL
+339 NVYLDGSL

-354 DPFDGKAADGIS
+354 NPGRSRCDEWRKLCFD
-366 EWLDLCYSRRAMYE
+366 RRTEHE
-380 WDYEGAQA
+380 WDY
-388 NASPTV
+388 NAPGTMV

-401 DLSRRAPES
+401 DLSRRAPDS
-410 AIITCDVGQHQMW
+410 AIFTCDVGQHQMW

-482 LNRYGIPLKIVLLDN
+482 LFRYDIPVKIVLLDN
-497 SVLGMVRQWQHV
+497 SVLGMVRQWQEV
-509 FFDKNYSEINLDD
+509 FFDKNYSETNLSD
-522 NPDFAVLAK
+522 NPDFALVAK

-539 VNTEDEVEAGI
+539 VNTRDEVDAGI

-559 VLMHVKIDPN
+559 ILMHVKIDPN

>member
-1 MLSARQGN
+1 
-9 MMTTAKQFEKQR
+9 MTTATQFERQQTK
-21 TEILENREP
+21 ILANREP
-30 KSGSK
+30 KSGAL

-41 AAQVVETIFGYP
+41 AAQGVDTIFGYP
-53 GGTIMPVYDELP
+53 GGAIMPVYDVLP
-65 NYPQLRHILCRHE
+65 KVSSLRHILCRHE
-78 QGCGMSAIG
+78 QGCGMAAIG

-93 RTGTALVTS
+93 KTGTAFATS

-116 YLDSVPVVFIT
+116 YLDSVPVVFVT
-127 GQVPTNLMGTDAFQ
+127 GQVTSDLMGTDAFQ

-168 IAEAYFIAAEGR
+168 VAEAYFIAAEGR
-180 PGPVLIDF
+180 PGPVLIDL

-193 NGVTTERHKWRPYPK
+193 NALTTERHKWRPYPK
-208 VKPEMGQSKDIA
+208 VKPEMGQSDYISK
-220 AAEDLMRE
+220 AEDLIKNS
-228 AKKPLF
+228 KKPLF

-246 KELRKLVEMTGIPAV
+246 QELRDLVDRTNIPVV

-267 GSLPSDHPQYLGML
+267 GSLPSDHPHFLGML

-324 HMDIDIAE
+324 HLDIDIAE
-332 INKLRRV
+332 INKLRKTDV
-339 NVGLDGNL
+339 FLDGSL

-354 DPFDGKAADGIS
+354 NPGGAKCEDWRRTCF
-366 EWLDLCYSRRAMYE
+366 SRREEHE
-380 WDYEGAQA
+380 WDYK
-388 NASPTV
+388 SPIGNMKTGGV

-401 DLSRRAPES
+401 DLSRRVESS

-431 DPKDHITSGGLGTMG
+431 NPKDHITSGGLGTMG

-453 GAKLGAPDRTVI
+453 GAKLGAPNRTVI

-482 LNRYGIPLKIVLLDN
+482 LFRYDIPLKIVLLDN
-497 SVLGMVRQWQHV
+497 SALGMVRQWQEV
-509 FFDKNYSEINLDD
+509 FFEKNYSEVNLDD
-522 NPDFAVLAK
+522 NPDFAMVAK

-539 VNTEDEVEAGI
+539 ITKGDEVDAGI
-550 DRLLAAKGP
+550 ERLLSATGP
-559 VLMHVKIDPN
+559 ILMHVKIDTY

>member
-1 MLSARQGN
+1 
-9 MMTTAKQFEKQR
+9 MTTATQFAAQDTQVYADR
-21 TEILENREP
+21 AP
-30 KSGSK
+30 KSGAQ
-35 LLLESI
+35 LLLEAI
-41 AAQVVETIFGYP
+41 EREGVDTIFGYP
-53 GGTIMPVYDELP
+53 GGAIMPVYDVLP
-65 NYPQLRHILCRHE
+65 KTSLRHILCRHE
-78 QGCGMSAIG
+78 QGCGMAAIG

-93 RTGTALVTS
+93 RTGTALATS
-102 GPGATNLVTAIADA
+102 GPGATNLITAIADA

-127 GQVPTNLMGTDAFQ
+127 GQVPSDLMGTDAFQ
-141 EVDIFGITLPIVKHS
+141 EVDIFGMTLPVVKHS

-168 IAEAYFIAAEGR
+168 VAEAYFIAGEGR
-180 PGPVLIDF
+180 PGPVLIDI

-193 NGVTTERHKWRPYPK
+193 NAVTTDRHRWRPYPK
-208 VKPEMGQSKDIA
+208 VKPEMGQSDAIEQ
-220 AAEDLMRE
+220 AEQLIRE
-228 AKKPLF
+228 AQRPLF

-246 KELRKLVEMTGIPAV
+246 AELRELVERTEIPAV

-311 GKLDTFAPNAKVI
+311 GKLDTFAPDAKVI
-324 HMDIDIAE
+324 HMDIDVAE
-332 INKLRRV
+332 DSKLRRADV
-339 NVGLDGNL
+339 FLDGSL

-354 DPFDGKAADGIS
+354 DPFRDEPFEKAEIADWR
-366 EWLDLCYSRRAMYE
+366 ELCYSRRAMYA
-380 WDYEGAQA
+380 WDYDAPG
-388 NASPTV
+388 SGV

-410 AIITCDVGQHQMW
+410 AIFTCDVGQHQMW

-431 DPKDHITSGGLGTMG
+431 EPKDHITSGGLGTMG

-453 GAKLGAPDRTVI
+453 GAKLGAPERTVI

-473 MMNIQELAT
+473 MMNIQELQT
-482 LNRYGIPLKIVLLDN
+482 LYRYGIPLKIVLLDN
-497 SVLGMVRQWQHV
+497 SALGMVRQWQEV
-509 FFDKNYSEINLDD
+509 FFEKNYSEVNLDD
-522 NPDFAVLAK
+522 NPDFAKVAE
-531 AFQIDAFT
+531 AFRIQAFT
-539 VNTEDEVEAGI
+539 VRTRAEVDAGI
-550 DRLLAAKGP
+550 DRLLAADGP
-559 VLMHVKIDPN
+559 VLMHVVIDRM

>member
-1 MLSARQGN
+1 
-9 MMTTAKQFEKQR
+9 MTTATQFEKQQ

-30 KSGSK
+30 KSGAQ

-41 AAQVVETIFGYP
+41 AAQGVDTIFGYP
-53 GGTIMPVYDELP
+53 GGAIMPVYDVLP
-65 NYPQLRHILCRHE
+65 KVKQLNHILCRHE
-78 QGCGMSAIG
+78 QGCGMAAIG

-93 RTGTALVTS
+93 RTGTALATS

-116 YLDSVPVVFIT
+116 FLDSVPVVFIT
-127 GQVPTNLMGTDAFQ
+127 GQVTSDLMGTDAFQ

-168 IAEAYFIAAEGR
+168 VAEAYFIAAEGR
-180 PGPVLIDF
+180 PGPVLIDL

-193 NGVTTERHKWRPYPK
+193 NALTTDRHRWRPYPK
-208 VKPEMGQSKDIA
+208 VKPVMGQSDYIA
-220 AAEDLMRE
+220 KAETLMRE

-246 KELRKLVEMTGIPAV
+246 EELRALVERTNIPVV

-267 GSLPSDHPQYLGML
+267 GSLPSDHPQFLGML
-281 GMHGLKAA
+281 GMHGLRAA

-311 GKLDTFAPNAKVI
+311 GKLDTFAPDAKVI

-332 INKLRRV
+332 INKLRKTDV
-339 NVGLDGNL
+339 FLDGSL
-347 KKNLAAL
+347 KKNLEAL
-354 DPFDGKAADGIS
+354 DPGKSECS
-366 EWLDLCYSRRAMYE
+366 EWRELCYGRRE
-380 WDYEGAQA
+380 EHQWDYKTPIA
-388 NASPTV
+388 NMKSGGV

-401 DLSRRAPES
+401 DLSRRADDS
-410 AIITCDVGQHQMW
+410 AIFTCDVGQHQMW

-453 GAKLGAPDRTVI
+453 GAKLGAPERTVI

-482 LNRYGIPLKIVLLDN
+482 LNRYDIPLKIVLLDN
-497 SVLGMVRQWQHV
+497 SALGMVRQWQEV
-509 FFDKNYSEINLDD
+509 FFEKNYSEVNLDD
-522 NPDFAVLAK
+522 NPDFAAVAR

-539 VNTEDEVEAGI
+539 VTRGDEVDAGI
-550 DRLLAAKGP
+550 DKLLAAKGP
-559 VLMHVKIDPN
+559 ILMHVKIDTM

>member
-1 MLSARQGN
+1 MSPAS
-9 MMTTAKQFEKQR
+9 TITVPEDVY
-21 TEILENREP
+21 TDREP
-30 KSGSK
+30 KSGAQ
-35 LLLESI
+35 LLVESLMKQGVDI
-41 AAQVVETIFGYP
+41 IFGYP
-53 GGTIMPVYDELP
+53 GGAIMPVYDVLP
-65 NYPQLRHILCRHE
+65 GSGLTHILCRHE
-78 QGCGMSAIG
+78 QGCGMAAIG

-93 RTGTALVTS
+93 RVGTALATS

-116 YLDSVPVVFIT
+116 YLDSVPTVFIT
-127 GQVPTNLMGTDAFQ
+127 GQVPSNLMGTDAFQ
-141 EVDIFGITLPIVKHS
+141 EVDIFGITLPVVKHS

-168 IAEAYFIAAEGR
+168 IEEAYFIAAEGR
-180 PGPVLIDF
+180 PGPVLIDL

-193 NGVTTERHKWRPYPK
+193 NAVTTERHRWRPYPK
-208 VKPEMGQSKDIA
+208 VKPEMGQSDYIKK
-220 AAEDLMRE
+220 AEELIRSAE
-228 AKKPLF
+228 KPLF

-246 KELRKLVEMTGIPAV
+246 KELRDLVARTEIPVV

-267 GSLPSDHPQYLGML
+267 GSLDSDHPHFLGML

-311 GKLDTFAPNAKVI
+311 GKLDTFAPHAKVI
-324 HMDIDIAE
+324 HMDIDVAE
-332 INKLRRV
+332 IDKLRQTDV
-339 NVGLDGNL
+339 YLDGSL

-354 DPFDGKAADGIS
+354 NPGRSDCDDWRK
-366 EWLDLCYSRRAMYE
+366 LCYDRRE
-380 WDYEGAQA
+380 EHQWDYK
-388 NASPTV
+388 SPITSMKSGGV

-410 AIITCDVGQHQMW
+410 AIFTCDVGQHQMW

-482 LNRYGIPLKIVLLDN
+482 LFRYDIPLKIVLLDN
-497 SVLGMVRQWQHV
+497 SALGMVRQWQEV
-509 FFDKNYSEINLDD
+509 FFDQNYSEVNLDD
-522 NPDFAVLAK
+522 NPDFAKLAK

-539 VNTEDEVEAGI
+539 VTRGDEVDAGI
-550 DRLLAAKGP
+550 DRLLAADGP
-559 VLMHVKIDPN
+559 ILMHVKIDTY

>member
-1 MLSARQGN
+1 
-9 MMTTAKQFEKQR
+9 MTTATQFAAQQ
-21 TEILENREP
+21 TQIIENRDP
-30 KSGSK
+30 KSGAR

-41 AAQVVETIFGYP
+41 AAQGVDMIFGYP
-53 GGTIMPVYDELP
+53 GGAIMPVYDVLP
-65 NYPQLRHILCRHE
+65 SVPQLRHILCRHE
-78 QGCGMSAIG
+78 QGCGMAAIG

-93 RTGTALVTS
+93 RTGTAFATS

-116 YLDSVPVVFIT
+116 YLDSVPVVFVT
-127 GQVPTNLMGTDAFQ
+127 GQVTSDLMGTDAFQ

-168 IAEAYFIAAEGR
+168 VAEAYFIASEGR
-180 PGPVLIDF
+180 PGPVLIDL

-193 NGVTTERHKWRPYPK
+193 NAMTTERHKWRPYPK
-208 VKPEMGQSKDIA
+208 QKPEMGQSDWIKK
-220 AAEDLMRE
+220 AEKLIQN

-246 KELRKLVEMTGIPAV
+246 KELRDLVERTDIPVV

-267 GSLPSDHPQYLGML
+267 GAMPSDHPNYLGML

-289 NYAVQECDLLIVAGA
+289 NFAVQECDLLIVAGA

-311 GKLDTFAPNAKVI
+311 GKLDTFAPHAKVI
-324 HMDIDIAE
+324 HMDIDVAE
-332 INKLRRV
+332 INKLRQADV
-339 NVGLDGNL
+339 YLDGSL
-347 KKNLAAL
+347 KKNLEAL
-354 DPFDGKAADGIS
+354 NPGRSNCDDWRTLCFD
-366 EWLDLCYSRRAMYE
+366 RRTEHE
-380 WDYEGAQA
+380 WDYDAPG
-388 NASPTV
+388 TGV

-410 AIITCDVGQHQMW
+410 AIFTCDVGQHQMW

-446 FGLPAGL
+446 FGVPAGL
-453 GAKLGAPDRTVI
+453 GAQLGAPDRTVI

-497 SVLGMVRQWQHV
+497 SALGMVRQWQEV
-509 FFDKNYSEINLDD
+509 FFDKNYSEVNLDD
-522 NPDFAVLAK
+522 NPDFALVAK

-539 VNTEDEVEAGI
+539 VRDRSEVDAGI
-550 DRLLAAKGP
+550 DRLLSTQGP
-559 VLMHVKIDPN
+559 VLMHVKIDTY